1 MQKLLRNRYRISYQ
15 LYAGIGGAVLLTVAA
30 SLVGWFSFNQVGDA
44 QSRINEGT
52 IPEIAAA
59 FGVARYS
66 GTLVDAG
73 PRLTAAATQEE
84 FDSIS
89 ASIAQ
94 TRNDFNEQL
103 TVLEETSGEYGGLP
117 QIRAFAMDLT
127 DNIHE
132 IDADKAKLLE
142 LDQRIE
148 EMREELAKLRSD
160 LDRIVGPAIDDQL
173 FYTMTGY
180 GTLGEWPSSR
190 AKHFSEDEFGRYRN
204 LAEIQADGNI
214 AIQLLS
220 NAFNLSDAS
229 SIEPLRERFEAAHG
243 RIERSLA
250 GLEGTTLRA
259 EVTPLYDQ
267 LYELGMDPGS
277 GFALL
282 AQQKRLAQHMRELLD
297 RNRLIADELRGEVD
311 VLVAAAQSSAQQAT
325 ASSEQAILTGRTLL
339 LAISAISIGGALL
352 IAYLFVGRVILRRL
366 GMLSNGMQRMAGGD
380 LETEVDV
387 GGQDEIADMAAA
399 LEVFRRHALEVQR
412 LNLVERLAGE
422 LQEKND
428 QLESVNN
435 RLESQ
440 AEELQNANGQLE
452 SANDRLESQA
462 QELQNA
468 NGQLESANDRL
479 ESQANELQD
488 KNDELESVL
497 GDLRK
502 AQDQIVMREKLAALG
517 ELTAGVAHEIRN
529 PLNFVKNF
537 SEASDD
543 LLDELRE
550 TLDEAADRLNQEQKD
565 LVADI
570 SGDLSDNM
578 GRIKFHGERAN
589 RIVQDMLMMGRGT
602 GGQQPTD
609 LNRLLEQNARLAF
622 HSARALDADFQM
634 EINED
639 MDPDMGEIEVV
650 PQDIGR
656 VFLNMVANACDATA
670 EKRAAVETAP
680 DYEPT
685 LLLITKKM
693 DEDVEIRIRDNG
705 NGIPPDVVDKIFNP
719 FFTTK
724 PTDKGTG
731 LGLAICTD
739 IIRKHGG
746 GIRVDSQPGEFTEM
760 IIQLPTNPII
770 LGDDETAEEPAGAA
784 ADS

>member
-1 MQKLLRNRYRISYQ
+1 MSSLMQNLLRNRYRISFQ

-30 SLVGWFSFNQVGDA
+30 SLVGWFSFDRVGDA

-73 PRLTAAATQEE
+73 PRVTAAVTQEE
-84 FDSIS
+84 FDAIS
-89 ASIAQ
+89 ASIAR

-117 QIRAFAMDLT
+117 QIRAFARDLT

-132 IDADKAKLLE
+132 INADKAKLLE
-142 LDQRIE
+142 LDQRSE

-180 GTLGEWPSSR
+180 STLGEWPSSR
-190 AKHFSEDEFGRYRN
+190 AKHFSENEFGRYRN

-229 SIEPLRERFEAAHG
+229 SIEPLRERFEAANG

-297 RNRLIADELRGEVD
+297 RNRQIADELRGEVD
-311 VLVAAAQSSAQQAT
+311 ILVAAAQSSARQAT

-339 LAISAISIGGALL
+339 LAISAVSIGGALL
-352 IAYLFVGRVILRRL
+352 IAFLFVGRVILRRL

-412 LNLVERLAGE
+412 LNLVETLAGE

-428 QLESVNN
+428 QLESFNN
-435 RLESQ
+435 
-440 AEELQNANGQLE
+440 
-452 SANDRLESQA
+452 RLESQA

-479 ESQANELQD
+479 ESQAQELQD

-497 GDLRK
+497 GDLRR
-502 AQDQIVMREKLAALG
+502 AQDQIVVREKLAALG

-550 TLDEAADRLNQEQKD
+550 TLDEAADRLDQEQKN

-622 HSARALDADFQM
+622 HSARALDVDFQM
-634 EINED
+634 AINED
-639 MDPDMGEIEVV
+639 MDPEMGEIEVV

-656 VFLNMVANACDATA
+656 MFLNMVANACDATA
-670 EKRAAVETAP
+670 EKRADADTP
-680 DYEPT
+680 PGYEPS
-685 LLLITKKM
+685 LMLSTKRR
-693 DEDVEIRIRDNG
+693 DEEVEIRIRDNG
-705 NGIPPDVVDKIFNP
+705 NGIPPDVIDKIFNP

-746 GIRVDSQPGEFTEM
+746 QIQVDSQPGEFTEM
-760 IIQLPTNPII
+760 IIQLPTNPIV
-770 LGDDETAEEPAGAA
+770 LGEDETAEEPAGAA

>member
-1 MQKLLRNRYRISYQ
+1 MQKLLRNRYRISFQ

-44 QSRINEGT
+44 QRRINDGT

-73 PRLTAAATQEE
+73 PRLTAAATREE

-89 ASIAQ
+89 SSIAQ

-117 QIRAFAMDLT
+117 EIRAFAKDLT

-132 IDADKAKLLE
+132 INADKAKLLE
-142 LDQRIE
+142 LDQRSE

-190 AKHFSEDEFGRYRN
+190 AKHFSEEEFGRYRN

-229 SIEPLRERFEAAHG
+229 SIEPLRERFEAANG

-250 GLEGTTLRA
+250 GLEGTHLRS
-259 EVTPLYDQ
+259 EVTPLYDA
-267 LYELGMDPGS
+267 LYKLGMDPGS

-297 RNRLIADELRGEVD
+297 RNRQIADELRGEVNI
-311 VLVAAAQSSAQQAT
+311 LVAAAQSSAQQAT

-339 LAISAISIGGALL
+339 LAISAVSIGGALL
-352 IAYLFVGRVILRRL
+352 IAYLFVGRVILRRV

-387 GGQDEIADMAAA
+387 GGRDEIADMAAA

-462 QELQNA
+462 QELQ
-468 NGQLESANDRL
+468 
-479 ESQANELQD
+479 D

-497 GDLRK
+497 GDLRR

-634 EINED
+634 AINED
-639 MDPDMGEIEVV
+639 MDPDIGEIEVV

-670 EKRAAVETAP
+670 EKRAAEETEP
-680 DYEPT
+680 DYEPS
-685 LLLITKKM
+685 LLLTTKRL

-724 PTDKGTG
+724 PTDRGTG

-739 IIRKHGG
+739 IVRKHGG
-746 GIRVDSQPGEFTEM
+746 GIRVESQPGEFTEM

-770 LGDDETAEEPAGAA
+770 LGDDETAGEPAGAA

>member
-1 MQKLLRNRYRISYQ
+1 MQRLLRNSTRISFQ

-30 SLVGWFSFNQVGDA
+30 SLVGWFSFNSVGDA
-44 QSRINEGT
+44 QRRINEGT

-73 PRLTAAATQEE
+73 PRLTAASTQSGFEE
-84 FDSIS
+84 ISIS
-89 ASIAQ
+89 IARTQ
-94 TRNDFNEQL
+94 NDFNEQL
-103 TVLEETSGEYGGLP
+103 TVLEETSEEYGGLP
-117 QIRAFAMDLT
+117 EIRAFAKDLT

-132 IDADKAKLLE
+132 INVDKAKLLE
-142 LDQRIE
+142 LDQRSE
-148 EMREELAKLRSD
+148 EMREELARLRGD

-180 GTLGEWPSSR
+180 SELGEWPSSR

-229 SIEPLRERFEAAHG
+229 SIEPLRERFEAANG

-250 GLEGTTLRA
+250 GMEGTTLRA
-259 EVTPLYDQ
+259 EVTPLYNQ
-267 LYELGMDPGS
+267 LYELGMDPGT

-282 AQQKRLAQHMRELLD
+282 AQQKRLAQHMGELLD
-297 RNRLIADELRGEVD
+297 RNRQIADELRGEVD
-311 VLVAAAQSSAQQAT
+311 ILVAEAQSSARQAT

-366 GMLSNGMQRMAGGD
+366 GLLSNGMRRMAGGD

-387 GGQDEIADMAAA
+387 GGKDEIADMAGA

-412 LNLVERLAGE
+412 LNLVEKLAEE
-422 LQEKND
+422 LQEK
-428 QLESVNN
+428 
-435 RLESQ
+435 
-440 AEELQNANGQLE
+440 NGQLE
-452 SANDRLESQA
+452 SANDQLETQA

-479 ESQANELQD
+479 ESQAKELQNANGQLESANDRLESQAGELQD
-488 KNDELESVL
+488 KNDELELVL

-543 LLDELRE
+543 LLLELRE
-550 TLDEAADRLNQEQKD
+550 TLDEASDRLNQEQKD
-565 LVADI
+565 IVEDI

-578 GRIKFHGERAN
+578 DRIKFHGERAN

-602 GGQQPTD
+602 GGPQPTD

-622 HSARALDADFQM
+622 HSARAMDADFQM
-634 EINED
+634 AINED
-639 MDPDMGEIEVV
+639 MDPEVGEIDVV

-670 EKRAAVETAP
+670 ERRTAEETG
-680 DYEPT
+680 YEPS
-685 LLLITKKM
+685 LLLTTKRLE
-693 DEDVEIRIRDNG
+693 EDIEIRIRDNG
-705 NGIPPDVVDKIFNP
+705 NGIPADVVDKIFNP

-724 PTDKGTG
+724 ATDKGTG

-770 LGDDETAEEPAGAA
+770 LGDDETAGAPAGAA

>member
-1 MQKLLRNRYRISYQ
+1 MQKFLRNRYRISFQ
-15 LYAGIGGAVLLTVAA
+15 LYAAIGGAVLLTIAA
-30 SLVGWFSFNQVGDA
+30 SLVGWFSFDRVGNA
-44 QSRINEGT
+44 QSRITEGT

-73 PRLTAAATQEE
+73 PRVTAAATQEE
-84 FDSIS
+84 FEAIS
-89 ASIAQ
+89 ASIVQ
-94 TRNDFNEQL
+94 TRDDFNEQL
-103 TVLEETSGEYGGLP
+103 TTLEGTILRRSPNTGTPDGAGAGDPSLDGEYGGLAE
-117 QIRAFAMDLT
+117 IRAFARDLT
-127 DNIHE
+127 DNINE
-132 IDADKAKLLE
+132 INEDKAKLLE
-142 LDQRIE
+142 LDRRSD

-160 LDRIVGPAIDDQL
+160 LDRIVVPAIDGQL

-180 GTLGEWPSSR
+180 RELGERPSSR
-190 AKHFSEDEFGRYRN
+190 AIHFSEDEFARYRN

-220 NAFNLSDAS
+220 NASNLSDAS
-229 SIEPLRERFEAAHG
+229 SIEPLRERFEAANG

-250 GLEGTTLRA
+250 GLEGTPLRS
-259 EVTPLYDQ
+259 EVTPLYAA
-267 LYELGMDPGS
+267 LYELGMDPDS

-297 RNRLIADELRGEVD
+297 RNRQIADELRGEVD
-311 VLVAAAQSSAQQAT
+311 ILVASAQSSAQQST
-325 ASSEQAILTGRTLL
+325 ASSEQAIFTGRTLL
-339 LAISAISIGGALL
+339 LAISAVSIGGALL

-387 GGQDEIADMAAA
+387 GGQDEIADMASA

-435 RLESQ
+435 RLEYQ
-440 AEELQNANGQLE
+440 TQELQNANGQLE

-479 ESQANELQD
+479 ESQAQELQNANGQLESANDRLESQAEELQD

-497 GDLRK
+497 GDLRR

-550 TLDEAADRLNQEQKD
+550 TLDEAADRLDQEQKD

-622 HSARALDADFQM
+622 HSARALDSNFQM
-634 EINED
+634 DIKEE
-639 MDPDMGEIEVV
+639 MDPEMGEIEVV

-670 EKRAAVETAP
+670 EKRAAAETAA
-680 DYEPT
+680 
-685 LLLITKKM
+685 
-693 DEDVEIRIRDNG
+693 
-705 NGIPPDVVDKIFNP
+705 
-719 FFTTK
+719 
-724 PTDKGTG
+724 G
-731 LGLAICTD
+731 L
-739 IIRKHGG
+739 
-746 GIRVDSQPGEFTEM
+746 
-760 IIQLPTNPII
+760 
-770 LGDDETAEEPAGAA
+770 
-784 ADS
+784 